1 MKDLRE
7 NKNPFTINGYLGRKW
22 YFILG
27 IIIAAINGVLQFTLC
42 RSIFTGN
49 NAAYTCRK
57 MVIAYMKY

>member
-27 IIIAAINGVLQFTLC
+27 IIIAAI
-42 RSIFTGN
+42 
-49 NAAYTCRK
+49 
-57 MVIAYMKY
+57 MVFCNLHFAVRFLPK